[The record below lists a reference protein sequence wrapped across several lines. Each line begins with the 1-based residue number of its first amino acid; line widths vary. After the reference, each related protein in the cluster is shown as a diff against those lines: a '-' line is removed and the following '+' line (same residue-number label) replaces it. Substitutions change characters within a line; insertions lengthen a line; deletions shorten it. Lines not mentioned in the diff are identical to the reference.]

1 MKRYEAHHLFQLRE
15 IAIGLTFIGGFI
27 DAYTFVSRGRVLA
40 AGQTGNIIFLS
51 VDIAQRNLP
60 SAFTKF
66 MTMIFFI
73 IGIFI
78 VGYFRNKP
86 QRSHYWRLPFLAAE
100 FIACVIIG
108 FLPKSVPNLYITPP
122 LALVMAMQT
131 VSFSKIEGNSYNN
144 VFSTGNLKKSVN
156 SFSDYL
162 FDNKHDLENL
172 KTSMIYIELVLG
184 FAGGAVVSALLQLIL
199 GVKAIWIAALLIA
212 VVSIYY
218 AFLLYRRSQVWQDY
232 Q

>member
-1 MKRYEAHHLFQLRE
+1 MKRYETHHLFQLRE

-60 SAFTKF
+60 SAFTKL

-78 VGYFRNKP
+78 VGYFRNLNH
-86 QRSHYWRLPFLAAE
+86 RSHYWRLPFLVAE
-100 FIACVIIG
+100 FTACLVIG

-144 VFSTGNLKKSVN
+144 VFSTGNLKKSIN

-162 FDNKHDLENL
+162 FGRDHDVANL
-172 KTSMIYIELVLG
+172 KTALIYIELVFG
-184 FAGGAVVSALLQLIL
+184 FAGGAIISALLQLVL
-199 GVKAIWIAALLIA
+199 GAKAIWIAAIFI
-212 VVSIYY
+212 VVIGGYY
-218 AFLLYRRSQVWQDY
+218 AFLLYQRDQVWDY
-232 Q
+232 